1 MNRVK
6 SMSISFE
13 RTNWV
18 NNSAPAITAA
28 QLNRMEKGI
37 SDCVEAYNTIPT
49 VYKFKGT
56 LQHFSD
62 LPTDNNEI
70 GDVYNILDDGYNYA
84 WNGNNWQFLNISIDL
99 TPFLQEY
106 IVEQGT
112 VSVELYDAESKS
124 LGVSMP
130 VRYRVFS
137 SGLKEIFFSQNNK
150 NFVYLSGVNGMYAA
164 FKTSDLP
171 FSISKCICSLSSI
184 SDDNASLV
192 DIGSDISAVN
202 FITKLNRIEL
212 FTHSDYHSGYR
223 MLNGYMIFE

>member
-56 LQHFSD
+56 LEYFFD

-84 WNGNNWQFLNISIDL
+84 WNGESWEFLNISINI
-99 TPFLQEY
+99 TPFTEDYILERGTKEVDGVTWTYEKWNSGTAHLWGMITVTYTSAYLLQKTDIKFPFEFAAAPMGFPAINQWFNVSSSAY
-106 IVEQGT
+106 ILAPNILCKTDLCTVQVRGNTGDFTQDTTLNVAVEIVGRW
-112 VSVELYDAESKS
+112 K
-124 LGVSMP
+124 
-130 VRYRVFS
+130 
-137 SGLKEIFFSQNNK
+137 
-150 NFVYLSGVNGMYAA
+150 
-164 FKTSDLP
+164 
-171 FSISKCICSLSSI
+171 
-184 SDDNASLV
+184 
-192 DIGSDISAVN
+192 
-202 FITKLNRIEL
+202 
-212 FTHSDYHSGYR
+212 
-223 MLNGYMIFE
+223 